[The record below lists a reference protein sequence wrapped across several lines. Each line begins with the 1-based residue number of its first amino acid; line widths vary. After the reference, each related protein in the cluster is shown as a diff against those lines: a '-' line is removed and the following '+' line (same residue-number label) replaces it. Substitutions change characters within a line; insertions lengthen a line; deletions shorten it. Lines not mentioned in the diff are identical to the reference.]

1 MTKQNYLFHLKI
13 SPKFN
18 DYINYLMK
26 KLNFKSN
33 CRMIDYLLELS
44 SVNIRKIKEII
55 GDHKSEYEFVDI
67 EDPKRIDKYVRLKSE
82 KYKMLKKWHYKFN
95 EYGISVILRDIIAF
109 FYKGINK
116 YGVEKFVNMIGKK
129 LKIEKIKIKLM
140 DILTH
145 MNRIS
150 VKKITLLSN
159 IIDNLHI
166 YV

>member
-1 MTKQNYLFHLKI
+1 MTEQNYLFHFKI

-18 DYINYLMK
+18 DYINYLME

-33 CRMIDYLLELS
+33 CRMIDYILELS
-44 SVNIRKIKEII
+44 SVNIRKIKEVI

-67 EDPKRIDKYVRLKSE
+67 EDPKRIDKYVRLKVE
-82 KYKMLKKWHYKFN
+82 KYKMLKKWHYIFN
-95 EYGISVILRDIIAF
+95 EYGISVILRYIIAF
-109 FYKGINK
+109 FYEGIIK
-116 YGVEKFVNMIGKK
+116 YGVEKFLNMIGRK
-129 LKIEKIKIKLM
+129 LKVENIKIKFM

-150 VKKITLLSN
+150 FKKRAIFSY
-159 IIDNLHI
+159 IIDNLQI

>member
-1 MTKQNYLFHLKI
+1 MTEQNYLFHFKI

-18 DYINYLMK
+18 DYINYLME

-33 CRMIDYLLELS
+33 CRMIDYILELS
-44 SVNIRKIKEII
+44 SVNIRKIKEVI

-67 EDPKRIDKYVRLKSE
+67 EDPKRIDKYVRLKVE
-82 KYKMLKKWHYKFN
+82 KYKMLKKWHYIFN

-109 FYKGINK
+109 FYEGIIK
-116 YGVEKFVNMIGKK
+116 YGVEKFLNIIGRK
-129 LKIEKIKIKLM
+129 LKVENIKIKFM

-145 MNRIS
+145 MNRIP
-150 VKKITLLSN
+150 VKKRALFSY
-159 IIDNLHI
+159 IIDNLPV

>member
-1 MTKQNYLFHLKI
+1 MTEQNYLFHFKI

-18 DYINYLMK
+18 DYINYLME

-33 CRMIDYLLELS
+33 CRMIDYILELS
-44 SVNIRKIKEII
+44 SVNIRKIKEVI

-67 EDPKRIDKYVRLKSE
+67 EDPKRIDKYVRLNVE
-82 KYKMLKKWHYKFN
+82 KYKMLKKWHYIFN

-109 FYKGINK
+109 FYEGIIK
-116 YGVEKFVNMIGKK
+116 YGVEKFLNIIGRK
-129 LKIEKIKIKLM
+129 LKVENIKIKFM

-145 MNRIS
+145 MNRIP
-150 VKKITLLSN
+150 VKKRALFSY
-159 IIDNLHI
+159 IIDNLPV